1 MLSAPATIPATNDT
15 TLRPAFA
22 PLSRGTLRCPSASAP
37 SRHRWAR
44 ATTGNK
50 TEDLGGKAKEA
61 TGNITGDDN
70 LKNEGK
76 GDQAKAGLKGAV
88 ENVKDA
94 VGDVADKAKGSG
106 NE

>member
-1 MLSAPATIPATNDT
+1 MGLDDTI
-15 TLRPAFA
+15 
-22 PLSRGTLRCPSASAP
+22 
-37 SRHRWAR
+37 
-44 ATTGNK
+44 GNK

-61 TGNITGDDN
+61 TGNITGDDS

-94 VGDVADKAKGSG
+94 VGDLADKAKSSG
-106 NE
+106 NK

>member
-1 MLSAPATIPATNDT
+1 MGLDETI
-15 TLRPAFA
+15 
-22 PLSRGTLRCPSASAP
+22 
-37 SRHRWAR
+37 
-44 ATTGNK
+44 GNK

-94 VGDVADKAKGSG
+94 VGDLADKAKSSG
-106 NE
+106 KE